1 MLGVD
6 VAEDHKCRPESWQAE
21 WKLEKVILMII
32 YGSVEKEQTLAGIKA
47 RWYSGNHKNKQTNK
61 L

>member
-32 YGSVEKEQTLAGIKA
+32 CGSVEKEQTLETI
-47 RWYSGNHKNKQTNK
+47 RTNKQTNNNK
-61 L
+61 IT